1 MNKLKIIWGILGIIG
16 FILTLIFILSQPS
29 NNEICIQQ
37 YEKERKRTYA
47 GFVTDKF
54 IDDKEHNYKTLILNK
69 QQTIWMNWDVSGLFE
84 FLEVNDNVVKDS
96 GSYEVIVYRDSLEY
110 SFIINYGCDIN

>member
-29 NNEICIQQ
+29 NNEICLQQ
-37 YEKERKRTYA
+37 YEKERKKTYA

-54 IDDKEHNYKTLILNK
+54 IDKEEHNYKTLILNK
-69 QQTIWMNWDVSGLFE
+69 QQTIWMNWDVSGLYE
-84 FLEVNDNVVKDS
+84 FIEVNDSLSKDS
-96 GSYEVIVYRDSLEY
+96 GSYELKVYRDSLEY
-110 SFIINYGCDIN
+110 SFNNNYGCDNN